1 MIYPLQL
8 RRVQASAAIK
18 EALFTATH
26 KLCYLKT
33 IGHIQLSL
41 SNSVLSSLFLTQG
54 MHWFRCSKRKHRQVC
69 CNMKVG
75 VESNNILTNM
85 TYIQEC
91 ATCQIKNTSD
101 IVYKKHVTLKPP
113 KKKEKRSWRGLNSK
127 LPSPVCNTE
136 VFPSLIQLATGWLF
150 HLLSRNIRFY

>member
-54 MHWFRCSKRKHRQVC
+54 MH
-69 CNMKVG
+69 
-75 VESNNILTNM
+75 
-85 TYIQEC
+85 
-91 ATCQIKNTSD
+91 
-101 IVYKKHVTLKPP
+101 
-113 KKKEKRSWRGLNSK
+113 
-127 LPSPVCNTE
+127 
-136 VFPSLIQLATGWLF
+136 
-150 HLLSRNIRFY
+150 